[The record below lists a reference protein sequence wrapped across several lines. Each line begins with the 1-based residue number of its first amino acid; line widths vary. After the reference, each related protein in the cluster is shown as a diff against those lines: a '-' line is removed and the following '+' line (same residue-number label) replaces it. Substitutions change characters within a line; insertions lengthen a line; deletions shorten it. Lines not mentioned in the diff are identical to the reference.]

1 MGHPDLDKLQGNPQ
15 PLVFTLEMVEVR
27 NSSMIFFFG
36 GAVLHEGG
44 QRSLI
49 ST

>member
-27 NSSMIFFFG
+27 NSSIFFFG
-36 GAVLHEGG
+36 GAVLHDVDRE
-44 QRSLI
+44 L
-49 ST
+49 